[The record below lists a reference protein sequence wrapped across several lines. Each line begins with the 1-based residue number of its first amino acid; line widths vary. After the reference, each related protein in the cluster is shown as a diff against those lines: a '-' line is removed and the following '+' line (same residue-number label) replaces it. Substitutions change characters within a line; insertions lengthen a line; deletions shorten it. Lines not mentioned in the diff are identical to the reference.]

1 MEVAK
6 RFGKNAILVTGAAS
20 FAAAGLAL
28 NNTTM
33 VIGSMLVS
41 PIGKQLILMVT
52 EALNND
58 IGNTNTCESAIKIG
72 DARTT
77 TVSRVAARIL
87 TLCLYV
93 LTCFVVGVIAAQA
106 SKADVIDS
114 DDDGDTYGLKLGSE
128 LRSRG
133 DPVHW
138 AFAMVG
144 FAAGVVL
151 VVGDTLPAVGVGVAT
166 ALLPPLVSSGM
177 YYGYRT
183 ATTKADQRQELLSRS
198 HRAMQTFLI
207 NCLSIVVGVSVGSFY
222 MKYARSSC

>member
-1 MEVAK
+1 MTTENPAVPS
-6 RFGKNAILVTGAAS
+6 GKDLIDGSYAWLR
-20 FAAAGLAL
+20 LAVSML
-28 NNTTM
+28 LGT
-33 VIGSMLVS
+33 IGS
-41 PIGKQLILMVT
+41 IGFWGVVVILPEVQA
-52 EALNND
+52 EFGVD
-58 IGNTNTCESAIKIG
+58 RS
-72 DARTT
+72 DASMPYT
-77 TVSRVAARIL
+77 L
-87 TLCLYV
+87 T
-93 LTCFVVGVIAAQA
+93 
-106 SKADVIDS
+106 
-114 DDDGDTYGLKLGSE
+114 
-128 LRSRG
+128 
-133 DPVHW
+133 
-138 AFAMVG
+138 MVG